1 MCSDQLIPE
10 EDRVKKQAFL
20 YLARRSFFTEELSL
34 KLTQKGF
41 SKEVIDKVLDL
52 CIKQGFLDDQ
62 KLTQQLVE
70 RARDKGF
77 GSKAIWFRLCY
88 RVGINRS
95 ILQQVIL
102 DTEKNQMKS
111 LQKLIQKKSHQ
122 IHLLDPKQKSRF
134 IAKMLRRGYCYEEIM
149 RCLAEV

>member
-1 MCSDQLIPE
+1 MSYSE

-34 KLTQKGF
+34 KLAQKGF

-70 RARDKGF
+70 RARDRGF
-77 GSKAIWFRLCY
+77 GSKAIWFKLCC
-88 RVGINRS
+88 RVGINS
-95 ILQQVIL
+95 SVLQQVIL
-102 DTEKNQMKS
+102 ETEKNQWVS

-122 IHLLDPKQKSRF
+122 IQLLDPKQKNRW
-134 IAKMLRRGYCYEEIM
+134 IAKMLRRGYGYEEII
-149 RCLAEV
+149 RCLEEV